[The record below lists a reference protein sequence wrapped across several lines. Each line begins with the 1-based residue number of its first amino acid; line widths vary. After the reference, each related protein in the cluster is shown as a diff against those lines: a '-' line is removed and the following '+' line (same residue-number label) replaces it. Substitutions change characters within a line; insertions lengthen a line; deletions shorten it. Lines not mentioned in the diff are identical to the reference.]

1 MNIVSEA
8 LECIENG
15 IAYFCKYLT
24 PNDVGINGAHQ
35 GGIYVSLED
44 GKKIFPK
51 PFRKGENVHAG
62 IEIQWYGSKISRV
75 CNFIY
80 YGKALRTNE
89 FRITRL
95 NRKFQ
100 ENDFFILV
108 LVDEEY
114 IGFVL
119 DEDQAR
125 EFLGSRTS
133 V

>member
-1 MNIVSEA
+1 MNIVSKA

-15 IAYFCKYLT
+15 NAYFHKYLT
-24 PNDVGINGAHQ
+24 PNDVGSNGGHQ
-35 GGIYVSLED
+35 AGIYVSKED
-44 GKKIFPK
+44 GRKLFPK
-51 PFRKGENVHAG
+51 PFKKGENVHTD
-62 IEIQWYGSKISRV
+62 IVIKWYGSKISRV

-95 NRKFQ
+95 ERKFH

-108 LVDEEY
+108 LIGEEY
-114 IGFVL
+114 IGFIL
-119 DEDQAR
+119 DDNEAK

>member
-1 MNIVSEA
+1 MNIVSKA

-15 IAYFCKYLT
+15 KAFFCKYLT
-24 PNDVGINGAHQ
+24 SNDVGSNGGHQ
-35 GGIYVSLED
+35 AGIYISKDD
-44 GKKIFPK
+44 GRKLFPK
-51 PFRKGENVHAG
+51 PFKKGENVHAD
-62 IEIQWYGSKISRV
+62 IVIKWYGSKISRV

-95 NRKFQ
+95 ERRFQ

-119 DEDQAR
+119 DEVQAR